1 MPVEWKQESDRL
13 VRCRVSGTLTFEEWE
28 RLNAGDRLRPAEE
41 PVDPERKLRVLIVLD
56 GFEGWA
62 QNEGW
67 EDISW
72 VEVNDRRL
80 QRLAFV
86 GEERWRE
93 PMEVFALKG
102 LRPVEIEYFK
112 PEQEDAARAWLQ
124 RD

>member
-1 MPVEWKQESDRL
+1 MSVEWKQESDRL
-13 VRCRVSGTLTFEEWE
+13 VRCRIGGTLTFREWE
-28 RLNAGDRLRPAEE
+28 RLNVGDRLRPAE
-41 PVDPERKLRVLIVLD
+41 DPIDPDRKLRVLIVLD

-62 QNEGW
+62 QDEGW

-86 GEERWRE
+86 GAERWRE

-102 LRPVEIEYFK
+102 LRPVEIEYFG
-112 PEQEDAARAWLQ
+112 PEQEDEARAWLQ